1 MQDLYQVTKKYLFSI
16 WPSHKINCC
25 FNTWNFLELALYACV
40 REDEELESRGFM
52 KVLFRLKVILRK
64 QIFLNMVSSP
74 PVGNVSSDVP

>member
-1 MQDLYQVTKKYLFSI
+1 MQDLYQVTKNNLFSI
-16 WPSHKINCC
+16 WPSHKINRC
-25 FNTWNFLELALYACV
+25 FIIWNFLELILYACV
-40 REDEELESRGFM
+40 KEDEELENRGLM